1 MRSILALAL
10 MFTPGLALAGEVVA
24 TSPATQSPPAAAPVS
39 PLRVADAADPNGD
52 GRVVAGP
59 CGPEAVS
66 ADGRV
71 ATNPHGFVDAGVGT
85 SGYRHIAAGVC
96 KPLAN
101 GGAVSVSVS
110 DTQGQGRRYGW

>member
-24 TSPATQSPPAAAPVS
+24 TSPATQSAPAAAPVS

-59 CGPEAVS
+59 CGPEAVGD
-66 ADGRV
+66 DGKV
-71 ATNPHGFVDAGVGT
+71 ATNAHGFAEAGVGT
-85 SGYRHIAAGVC
+85 GGYRHLGGAVCQPLGDNAAV
-96 KPLAN
+96 
-101 GGAVSVSVS
+101 AVSVSE
-110 DTQGQGRRYGW
+110 TQGDGWRARR